1 MLTLLLLLASDPAA
15 SAPPVLMIDVA
26 AELRA
31 LDRAGGAGL
40 NCANARIHSIDRM
53 PADARRLQIDLTLKT
68 VDDVRSYLLLER
80 SVGGCSVPIS
90 FALPDRQGGFIRELG
105 RTAPDISMPDR
116 VR

>member
-15 SAPPVLMIDVA
+15 SVPPVLMIDVA

-40 NCANARIHSIDRM
+40 NCANARIHRVDQT
-53 PADARRLQIDLTLKT
+53 ADAPRLQTDLTFKAG
-68 VDDVRSYLLLER
+68 DDVRRYLLVER
-80 SVGGCSVPIS
+80 SVGGCSAPIS
-90 FALPDRQGGFIRELG
+90 FALPNNQGGSIPELG
-105 RTAPDISMPDR
+105 RTAPGVSMPDR

>member
-31 LDRAGGAGL
+31 LGRAGGTGL
-40 NCANARIHSIDRM
+40 NCANARIHRVDRT
-53 PADARRLQIDLTLKT
+53 ADAPRLQTDLTFKSG
-68 VDDVRSYLLLER
+68 DDVRSYLLVER
-80 SVGGCSVPIS
+80 SVGGCSTPIS

-105 RTAPDISMPDR
+105 RTAPDVSMPDR